1 MYRYFCLFTQD
12 TVCFREAG
20 LNVPGLQK
28 EDLQP
33 VAAVSWCVFFF
44 FHAAVLY
51 LYKQYLTLIISGHTH
66 FKTGTQADVKAATC
80 VLIAISNGSEPRIK
94 LLTFLLSA
102 VLMPSCAY

>member
-1 MYRYFCLFTQD
+1 MYLDYRRKTYSQW
-12 TVCFREAG
+12 
-20 LNVPGLQK
+20 LQYHG
-28 EDLQP
+28 
-33 VAAVSWCVFFF
+33 VYFFF
-44 FHAAVLY
+44 FRAAVLY